1 MPTPR
6 DKSLYNKVKQQVYRE
21 IPKHSAY
28 RSGIVVQKYKRQF
41 NKKHPHKNPYIGKK
55 TKKKGLSRWFKEKWR
70 NQRGKVGYK
79 YKSDVYRPT
88 HRNTKKTPVTFKE
101 LTQKEIN
108 KAKKTK
114 REKGRV
120 PNFKKDTKRKSKSRN
135 RKTRKSKKKK

>member
-55 TKKKGLSRWFKEKWR
+55 L
-70 NQRGKVGYK
+70 
-79 YKSDVYRPT
+79 
-88 HRNTKKTPVTFKE
+88 
-101 LTQKEIN
+101 
-108 KAKKTK
+108 
-114 REKGRV
+114 
-120 PNFKKDTKRKSKSRN
+120 
-135 RKTRKSKKKK
+135 